1 MLRPEQ
7 LGNRVVPVLK
17 AVSSNRPAHIHHPLI
32 RLRIRQSHVEMR
44 TLDTC
49 PRTCLFSG
57 AKRIAGRHE
66 IDRITRLWRPAS
78 QSLGTVGSMTWRLVR
93 GDWFSAGSGAER
105 DTSRATSSLRL

>member
-32 RLRIRQSHVEMR
+32 RLRIRQSHVEIR

-57 AKRIAGRHE
+57 AKRIAGSHE
-66 IDRITRLWRPAS
+66 IVRIARLLRPAS
-78 QSLGTVGSMTWRLVR
+78 QSMGTDASMTWLLVR
-93 GDWFSAGSGAER
+93 GDWISARSGPES
-105 DTSRATSSLRL
+105 DT